1 MPVALQVFRLLF
13 LNGNFQNV
21 FSGPVFS
28 KHVAQLH
35 VAQLH
40 VAQLHV
46 AQFHVAQLTEL
57 NILLLATFNDHPQ
70 SK

>member
-28 KHVAQLH
+28 KHVAQF
-35 VAQLH
+35 
-40 VAQLHV
+40 HV
-46 AQFHVAQLTEL
+46 AQFTEL

-70 SK
+70 AK

>member
-40 VAQLHV
+40 VAQ
-46 AQFHVAQLTEL
+46 FHVAQLTEL

>member
-35 VAQLH
+35 VAQ
-40 VAQLHV
+40 
-46 AQFHVAQLTEL
+46 FHVAQLTEL